1 MMLPKKGDAVIV
13 LTYRKRIGWPRA
25 IKSHE
30 VTFRRYDL
38 KLRLLPSEAFA
49 IAPSNSRFPL

>member
-1 MMLPKKGDAVIV
+1 MMLPKKGDPVIV

-30 VTFRRYDL
+30 VTFLRYDL

-49 IAPSNSRFPL
+49 IAP